1 MLKGSDD
8 GDAEEMLTRAPPDH
22 RATCFNIHH
31 ITSSQGGAELHG
43 NEAGLLS
50 LEEGR
55 SLSLSCFR
63 CLALNCDWTKVLAA
77 LY

>member
-8 GDAEEMLTRAPPDH
+8 GEAEEMLTPAPPDH
-22 RATCFNIHH
+22 RATCFNIHY

-43 NEAGLLS
+43 NEAGLFS
-50 LEEGR
+50 LEGGR

-63 CLALNCDWTKVLAA
+63 CLALNCDWTQVLAA